1 MGDSKLGLWV
11 GLVGVI
17 GGFALAA
24 VGWVTNEHGTDNV
37 LVFVGAGVAICGGVL
52 GCYIDNLVNKGRS
65 EAVALEA
72 PPYLE
77 PQPKKKAALP
87 PGVGRIG
94 K

>member
-11 GLVGVI
+11 GIVGVI
-17 GGFALAA
+17 GGFALAG
-24 VGWVTNEHGTDNV
+24 VGLATNEAGTDNV
-37 LVFVGAGVAICGGVL
+37 LALVGAGVAICGGAL

-65 EAVALEA
+65 KAVAPEA

-77 PQPKKKAALP
+77 PQPKRKSELP
-87 PGVGRIG
+87 PGLGRIG